1 MASRGKESALD
12 LAKFVDKSIRVK
24 LAGGREG
31 ENLAIDDAQPK
42 LKPLP
47 LGARSLP
54 PPVCPLAPEFPA
66 SSCTHLSAV
75 VGVLKGYDQLLNL
88 VLDEAVEYL
97 RGVAG
102 AAVCAALD
110 AASAHAHVWLRGRF
124 VCPISLPRSSADP
137 EDPMRVTDQTRPM
150 GLIVCRG
157 TSVMLVVPTAGTE
170 EIANPFQQEM
180 EG

>member
-1 MASRGKESALD
+1 MAGRGKESALD
-12 LAKFVDKSIRVK
+12 LSKFVDKSIRVK
-24 LAGGREG
+24 LAGGRE
-31 ENLAIDDAQPK
+31 
-42 LKPLP
+42 
-47 LGARSLP
+47 
-54 PPVCPLAPEFPA
+54 
-66 SSCTHLSAV
+66 V

-97 RGVAG
+97 R
-102 AAVCAALD
+102 
-110 AASAHAHVWLRGRF
+110 
-124 VCPISLPRSSADP
+124 DP
-137 EDPMRVTDQTRPM
+137 EDPMRVTDATRSL